1 VLERRLNSPS
11 IRFCKRFAVDLDDP
25 GGGDLHAP
33 TQLATD
39 GSTNLAREGKEQGNK
54 QLMCGGGRL

>member
-1 VLERRLNSPS
+1 LERSLNSPS

-39 GSTNLAREGKEQGNK
+39 GSTNSAREGRSKETSNLCAVGVG
-54 QLMCGGGRL
+54 CS